1 MLTTPRDEETT
12 LNRME
17 TTPNRLASM
26 IARGWGLSG
35 ETCSKCGVVPLILN
49 SADPLAQSACVA
61 CDEIESGSSLDVQTF
76 KQQNSF
82 PELHRQRAA
91 SRLAS
96 SMCWRATNSAL
107 LAPSPFSPY
116 DIPETRRGILGEA
129 TYQSCYSALARR
141 LESQAMSLSGD
152 GNE

>member
-1 MLTTPRDEETT
+1 M
-12 LNRME
+12 
-17 TTPNRLASM
+17 ASM

-35 ETCSKCGVVPLILN
+35 ETCSKCGVVPLVLN
-49 SADPLAQSACVA
+49 SADPLVQAACVA
-61 CDEIESGSSLDVQTF
+61 CDEIGSEPSLDAF
-76 KQQNSF
+76 KEQNSF
-82 PELHRQRAA
+82 PELHRQRAV

-107 LAPSPFSPY
+107 LGPTPFPAC
-116 DIPETRRGILGEA
+116 DIPETRRGVLGEA

-141 LESQAMSLSGD
+141 LESQAMSLSGN